1 MVTWVIG
8 LSRAGK
14 TTLSKL
20 LYDKL
25 KPQVNNLVLLDGD
38 IVRELFGND
47 VDHSIEGRR
56 KNAERLSHL
65 SRFLSDQNI
74 HVIAAVLSIFPEWQ
88 AWNRENIVDYQEV
101 YIKASI
107 DVLEKRDEN
116 NLYSQAKAGKIINV
130 VGIDIPFPEPIK
142 PDLVI
147 EETVERFLPYFLI
160 TNTWFTE
167 NIVSSPKNSMLKSV
181 EK

>member
-65 SRFLSDQNI
+65 SS
-74 HVIAAVLSIFPEWQ
+74 
-88 AWNRENIVDYQEV
+88 RENFFY
-101 YIKASI
+101 
-107 DVLEKRDEN
+107 
-116 NLYSQAKAGKIINV
+116 
-130 VGIDIPFPEPIK
+130 
-142 PDLVI
+142 
-147 EETVERFLPYFLI
+147 
-160 TNTWFTE
+160 
-167 NIVSSPKNSMLKSV
+167 NIVSEDSFMCCMLLQ
-181 EK
+181 